1 MTQTPVPDDSRRRA
15 ILLRGAILGGLL
27 LAATLLYAAMFATL
41 YRIPPNAE
49 HTLAEAGSAPPL
61 NIYVSM
67 TDMDPVREELYVHL
81 DFATVAGPHGTHY
94 PGVPARDM
102 IVHVGDGSSVQ
113 DISLQAQRYT
123 APVTLRM
130 SLRGSVGDYPLDRYD
145 GHMSVS
151 ASGTADNPPQP
162 VCLTV
167 WPVLSNWTIAI
178 EPADTAR
185 TAGDGVALDIHITRP
200 TPFVVVAIAVYTAMA
215 LVGLSGLAIGALVF
229 LGIRR
234 IEATLTGTLAA
245 MVFAVPA
252 LRGALPGIPPLGG
265 HADVLVFVWVELAV
279 IIGLTL
285 FVISWAGRGPGS

>member
-1 MTQTPVPDDSRRRA
+1 MTRSPVPDALRRA
-15 ILLRGAILGGLL
+15 AILRRSAVLGALL
-27 LAATLLYAAMFATL
+27 LAATLLYAAVFATL

-49 HTLAEAGSAPPL
+49 HTLAEPGAVPPL
-61 NIYVSM
+61 NIYASM
-67 TDMDPVREELYVHL
+67 TGMDPVREELDIHL
-81 DFATVAGPHGTHY
+81 DFATISGPHGTHY
-94 PGVPARDM
+94 PGMPSRDM
-102 IVHVGDGSSVQ
+102 VVHVGDGGSVQ
-113 DISLQAQRYT
+113 DIALQAQRYT

-130 SLRGSVGDYPLDRYD
+130 SLRGSIGDYPLDRYD

-151 ASGTADNPPQP
+151 ATGTADNAAQP

-178 EPADTAR
+178 EPAHT
-185 TAGDGVALDIHITRP
+185 TGEGVALDIHITRP

-215 LVGLSGLAIGALVF
+215 LVGLSGLAIGALIF

-285 FVISWAGRGPGS
+285 FVISWARRGPRP